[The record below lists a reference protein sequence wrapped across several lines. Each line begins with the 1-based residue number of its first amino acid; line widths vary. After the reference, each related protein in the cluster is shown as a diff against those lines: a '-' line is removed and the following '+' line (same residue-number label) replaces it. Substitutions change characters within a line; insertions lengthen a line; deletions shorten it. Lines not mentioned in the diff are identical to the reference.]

1 MIQAELMLRKSSI
14 INATL
19 FISEAWHSLTMS
31 QIQAFEKVDEALLR
45 GLTVSHAKIPIPALY
60 LETSHVPVRY
70 ILACRRILY
79 LHGIIQ
85 RSDGELVKKVY
96 LAQKADPTDGDFCQL
111 VAKDLQMI
119 DLQMTEDQIAV
130 ISYFDFKKLVKLKA
144 RQAAFKH
151 LMANKETK

>member
-1 MIQAELMLRKSSI
+1 M
-14 INATL
+14 
-19 FISEAWHSLTMS
+19 
-31 QIQAFEKVDEALLR
+31 
-45 GLTVSHAKIPIPALY
+45 Y

-96 LAQKADPTDGDFCQL
+96 LVQKADPTDGDFCQL

-119 DLQMTEDQIAV
+119 DLQMTEHQIAV